1 MKGILII
8 GHGSKS
14 AEAVLQFSQIVD
26 LVRSKSPAA
35 CVEGAHMELAEPGIP
50 EMVVKMVNA
59 GVTSIVAV
67 PYFLYLGNHIKQ
79 DIPELLAT
87 EEKRHPQV
95 TFTLAKPIGV
105 EPLLADILVKRYEE
119 TL

>member
-14 AEAVLQFSQIVD
+14 ADAVSQFEQIVE
-26 LVRSKSPAA
+26 LVRSKTAVK
-35 CVEGAHMELAEPGIP
+35 CVEGAHMEMAEPGIP
-50 EMVVKMVNA
+50 EMVAKMVA
-59 GVTSIVAV
+59 FGVTEIVAV
-67 PYFLYLGNHIKQ
+67 PYFLYLGIHIKE
-79 DIPELLAT
+79 DIPEILLT
-87 EEKRHPQV
+87 QKNIYPQV
-95 TFTLAKPIGV
+95 SFTFAKPIGV